1 MYLVPLLPSPAPS
14 HRSVLTPGLCS
25 PSEELP
31 GLPSEPQKDLGP
43 PLCFTYTENSAGVYE
58 HAGPQ
63 ARSTLKL
70 LSAVL
75 VVSVLLFLN
84 IFFKK
89 SDLLKKKT
97 KGFVAASTHSSVTQS
112 VAFSSSLRLLNIRY
126 NIKILKGE
134 KKARLSQDL
143 LHREEVSQGCALQP
157 TVVRCCSDAAH
168 SAQKERTK
176 LLLHVEMRC

>member
-58 HAGPQ
+58 HTGPQ

-75 VVSVLLFLN
+75 VVSVLLFKY
-84 IFFKK
+84 FF
-89 SDLLKKKT
+89 LK
-97 KGFVAASTHSSVTQS
+97 
-112 VAFSSSLRLLNIRY
+112 I
-126 NIKILKGE
+126 
-134 KKARLSQDL
+134 
-143 LHREEVSQGCALQP
+143 
-157 TVVRCCSDAAH
+157 
-168 SAQKERTK
+168 
-176 LLLHVEMRC
+176 